1 MEIAVIAIIALIVL
15 GPNKLPEAAKS
26 LGKGFREMR
35 DSFQGAAGNDELSFH
50 HDDDEDEDVV
60 HDEDS
65 DFDLSDAVNEQDDK
79 AERSEPDSEPGSAEP
94 APVGVSS
101 EPDASTEP
109 ETAMKPEA
117 SSDPAGTPAPGS
129 ASSSAT

>member
-35 DSFQGAAGNDELSFH
+35 DSFQGGDDDQLSFD

-60 HDEDS
+60 EDEDS
-65 DFDLSDAVNEQDDK
+65 DFDLSDAVSEQDDK
-79 AERSEPDSEPGSAEP
+79 AETVASEGEDHQKDAE
-94 APVGVSS
+94 SS
-101 EPDASTEP
+101 VP
-109 ETAMKPEA
+109 
-117 SSDPAGTPAPGS
+117 SD
-129 ASSSAT
+129 SSSSIERE